1 MSLTPAAP
9 RTKFRNH
16 ADHAVHHIFTMA
28 DDRDYVRPGVPT
40 RQPTIVVLKGCHQV
54 RRVKRNYCEYCFFC
68 SFLLLSLHVA
78 LCLISRRMP
87 SSHALCWLLS
97 LTCVLSFLSLY
108 LTLCLTSTDGC
119 FVFFALCLFCR
130 WLSSLSFSCAL
141 SLSSFRVSL
150 CYRRHHLCCH
160 SFIMLIILVVMVMV
174 LIAVF
179 LYFVCIY
186 FFLRPL
192 SLASS
197 SLSLSCASSLFVY
210 VLLTV
215 VADILFCHYEMLV
228 LSMCWQLLILT
239 RVV

>member
-87 SSHALCWLLS
+87 SADYCHSHAFFHFSHSTLLYVLHAQMVVLFSLLCVSSVVGCRLFPS
-97 LTCVLSFLSLY
+97 LVRCPCHL
-108 LTLCLTSTDGC
+108 
-119 FVFFALCLFCR
+119 FVWVF
-130 WLSSLSFSCAL
+130 
-141 SLSSFRVSL
+141 V
-150 CYRRHHLCCH
+150 
-160 SFIMLIILVVMVMV
+160 IVVIIFVV
-174 LIAVF
+174 IH
-179 LYFVCIY
+179 
-186 FFLRPL
+186 
-192 SLASS
+192 
-197 SLSLSCASSLFVY
+197 LSC
-210 VLLTV
+210 
-215 VADILFCHYEMLV
+215 
-228 LSMCWQLLILT
+228 
-239 RVV
+239 